1 MQPSLQSSTTPL
13 NERVEALEKWLLEHV
28 TAAYDALKADPSRAV
43 GVDAVK
49 ARLAAAAWRAK
60 SAS

>member
-28 TAAYDALKADPSRAV
+28 TSAYDALKVDPSR
-43 GVDAVK
+43 GVDVEAVK
-49 ARLAAAAWRAK
+49 ARLTTAARKAK
-60 SAS
+60 PAS